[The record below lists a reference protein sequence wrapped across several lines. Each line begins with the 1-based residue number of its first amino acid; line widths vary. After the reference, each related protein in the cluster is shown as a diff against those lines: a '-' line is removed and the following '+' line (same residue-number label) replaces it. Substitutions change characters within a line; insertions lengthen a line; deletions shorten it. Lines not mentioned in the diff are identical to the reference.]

1 MNNKI
6 ISLNHVDSL
15 AADTSRNTAAVASA
29 TSEAIRELVNAINND
44 INSRTAHGV
53 FSIAVNDWQT
63 INDPDY
69 GYCANIS
76 VSGLTAD
83 DYAEINFTRSSLSVV
98 AEAELCPSGETVA
111 DAIHIY
117 AKNIPSTS
125 ITGEI
130 FIHRGRELI

>member
-1 MNNKI
+1 MPTSLINKDQLQTTSVKTKRYI
-6 ISLNHVDSL
+6 LNHLSTV
-15 AADTSRNTAAVASA
+15 
-29 TSEAIRELVNAINND
+29 VNSVLEE

-76 VSGLTAD
+76 VSGLTTD